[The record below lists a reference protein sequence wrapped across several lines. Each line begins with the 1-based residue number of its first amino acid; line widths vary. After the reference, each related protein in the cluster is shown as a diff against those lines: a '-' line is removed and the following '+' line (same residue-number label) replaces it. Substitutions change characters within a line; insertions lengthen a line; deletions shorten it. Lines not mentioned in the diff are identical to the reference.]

1 MVYLLK
7 MVHLSMANCE
17 CHNQM
22 VYLVDVERMP
32 PFLSTWEGDQ
42 HGAMVIL
49 VSGRNHQYVQY
60 EQN

>member
-7 MVHLSMANCE
+7 MVDLSMANCE

-42 HGAMVIL
+42 HGACDSCVREKSPICTL
-49 VSGRNHQYVQY
+49 NKII
-60 EQN
+60 